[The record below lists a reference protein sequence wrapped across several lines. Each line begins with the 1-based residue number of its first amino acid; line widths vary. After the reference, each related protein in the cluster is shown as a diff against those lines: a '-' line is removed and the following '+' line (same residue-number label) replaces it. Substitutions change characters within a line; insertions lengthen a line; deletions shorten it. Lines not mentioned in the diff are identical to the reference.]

1 MLQLLLSDSICTDDL
16 ARNQQVPPA
25 INQFSKTLDKN
36 LGVCPTGPFENT
48 MCLTRYL
55 AAQNLF
61 KLLLKYRPE
70 DKKQKKV
77 RRLGACDSPSLL
89 ILIPSVTSLQER
101 LLAKAE
107 AEKDGK
113 TVESKKPVCVKFG
126 LDHVTYLVEQC
137 KAQLVVIAHDVDPI
151 ELVVWLPALCRKM
164 GVPYCIVKGK
174 SRLGAVVHQKT
185 ATVLALTNVKNED
198 KLEFSKLVEAM
209 KANFNDRYDELRKA
223 WGGGIMGV
231 KSQAKTRAQ
240 QKLIEKELRQ
250 RQ

>member
-1 MLQLLLSDSICTDDL
+1 MPRARIPQLKTFSSCCLSTD
-16 ARNQQVPPA
+16 RR
-25 INQFSKTLDKN
+25 TRRRRRR
-36 LGVCPTGPFENT
+36 VCPD
-48 MCLTRYL
+48 
-55 AAQNLF
+55 NLHHTF
-61 KLLLKYRPE
+61 WQPVSLFSDRSVLRP
-70 DKKQKKV
+70 
-77 RRLGACDSPSLL
+77 LG
-89 ILIPSVTSLQER
+89 TSCPQER

-113 TVESKKPVCVKFG
+113 ATESKKPVCVKFG

-185 ATVLALTNVKNED
+185 ATALALTAIKNED

-223 WGGGIMGV
+223 WGGGIMGI

-240 QKLIEKELRQ
+240 QKLIEKEMRQ

>member
-1 MLQLLLSDSICTDDL
+1 M
-16 ARNQQVPPA
+16 PPA
-25 INQFSKTLDKN
+25 INQFSKVLDKN
-36 LGVCPTGPFENT
+36 LGAPPQRLPTPCVT
-48 MCLTRYL
+48 PCLTTRL
-55 AAQNLF
+55 LPNTATNLF

-70 DKKQKKV
+70 DKKEKKV
-77 RRLGACDSPSLL
+77 RACSVRPATWGSLL
-89 ILIPSVTSLQER
+89 TSCSSFPPAQER

-185 ATVLALTNVKNED
+185 ATVLALTAIKNED

-209 KANFNDRYDELRKA
+209 KANFNDRYDELRKT